1 MEIFNDLENREFDN
15 NQIDYLLSISNDFN
29 SRIAVEHI
37 GATYTRENI
46 NDLPF

>member
-1 MEIFNDLENREFDN
+1 MEIFNELENREFDN

-29 SRIAVEHI
+29 SRIDVEPI
-37 GATYTRENI
+37 GVTYNKENI